1 MTTSAWII
9 TSSIL
14 SAIGAYGIGFYI
26 GYATFRQQ
34 HTNMGASLDGACDEM
49 ESVLAHH
56 GSDLSPMV
64 RHSLRVAIE
73 DAERTLI
80 DAGIRTRKNQ

>member
-1 MTTSAWII
+1 MTTSTWII
-9 TSSIL
+9 ASSIL
-14 SAIGAYGIGFYI
+14 SAIGTYGIGFYA
-26 GYATFRQQ
+26 GYAMCHQQ
-34 HTNMGASLDGACDEM
+34 RTSMGASLDSACDEM
-49 ESVLAHH
+49 ESVIAHH
-56 GSDLSPMV
+56 ASDLSPMV